1 MHDVNIIVNNVNI
14 IVDNAYILEQ
24 SKVKKVK

>member
-14 IVDNAYILEQ
+14 IVDNAYILKQ

>member
-1 MHDVNIIVNNVNI
+1 MRGVNIIVNNVNI
-14 IVDNAYILEQ
+14 IVDNAYILKQ

>member
-1 MHDVNIIVNNVNI
+1 MRGVNIIVNIVNI
-14 IVDNAYILEQ
+14 IVDNAYILKQ